1 MEKSVPSAK
10 KKFSIRDI
18 MTIAAMMVICFI
30 IMMVM
35 SSLTLPFP
43 LVYLYGSAGID
54 GFICAVFFLVAANR
68 VNKHGLLFA
77 WAGIYGLIQ
86 GVMGYMFLFP
96 YFLAVGLIAE
106 LSMLGKD
113 TYRNPLRTRIG
124 WTINCVGNFV
134 GCAVPLWWAWDSYT
148 AMALESGFTSETLEM
163 QMANFPGPDAAGSG
177 NYRCTYFPRDFV
189 WSAPIAEALPK
200 SRYCGMNR
208 TGTTQKRI
216 EQVDGRTVLFLTV
229 CSCLVSFLT
238 TDLIGHAVFTFWL
251 LLILC
256 YFGLYKQG
264 IGCYT
269 VYLVT
274 VVGLYLETK
283 YSISFPSPLLLSMIY
298 KLLLPA
304 MPAYL
309 LFRIPSGKLTASLR
323 KLPIPAKAMLVLVVM
338 LRFAPTIILEFG
350 EVREAMKIRGFLRS
364 VPTVLRHPLNTLE
377 YAIVPMVF
385 RSLKIADELSAS
397 AIVRGIESPY
407 KKQSYYVSR
416 ISPLDAFLMLVST
429 AAGIVCCV
437 LL

>member
-163 QMANFPGPDAAGSG
+163 QMAMVTSPALMLLGAAITAVLLSSG
-177 NYRCTYFPRDFV
+177 H
-189 WSAPIAEALPK
+189 
-200 SRYCGMNR
+200 
-208 TGTTQKRI
+208 
-216 EQVDGRTVLFLTV
+216 
-229 CSCLVSFLT
+229 CLVSAYCGSTSKKPVLWDEQNRYDT
-238 TDLIGHAVFTFWL
+238 KANRAGRWADGLIFDR
-251 LLILC
+251 
-256 YFGLYKQG
+256 
-264 IGCYT
+264 
-269 VYLVT
+269 
-274 VVGLYLETK
+274 
-283 YSISFPSPLLLSMIY
+283 
-298 KLLLPA
+298 LLLPGQFSNHRPDWPCGVHFLA
-304 MPAYL
+304 TLDSL
-309 LFRIPSGKLTASLR
+309 LFW
-323 KLPIPAKAMLVLVVM
+323 
-338 LRFAPTIILEFG
+338 
-350 EVREAMKIRGFLRS
+350 
-364 VPTVLRHPLNTLE
+364 
-377 YAIVPMVF
+377 AI
-385 RSLKIADELSAS
+385 
-397 AIVRGIESPY
+397 
-407 KKQSYYVSR
+407 
-416 ISPLDAFLMLVST
+416 
-429 AAGIVCCV
+429 
-437 LL
+437 

>member
-163 QMANFPGPDAAGSG
+163 QMAMVTSPALMLLGAAI
-177 NYRCTYFPRDFV
+177 TAVLTF
-189 WSAPIAEALPK
+189 L
-200 SRYCGMNR
+200 
-208 TGTTQKRI
+208 GT
-216 EQVDGRTVLFLTV
+216 LFGQRL
-229 CSCLVSFLT
+229 
-238 TDLIGHAVFTFWL
+238 
-251 LLILC
+251 
-256 YFGLYKQG
+256 
-264 IGCYT
+264 
-269 VYLVT
+269 
-274 VVGLYLETK
+274 
-283 YSISFPSPLLLSMIY
+283 
-298 KLLLPA
+298 
-304 MPAYL
+304 
-309 LFRIPSGKLTASLR
+309 LR
-323 KLPIPAKAMLVLVVM
+323 KPFQK
-338 LRFAPTIILEFG
+338 
-350 EVREAMKIRGFLRS
+350 
-364 VPTVLRHPLNTLE
+364 
-377 YAIVPMVF
+377 
-385 RSLKIADELSAS
+385 
-397 AIVRGIESPY
+397 
-407 KKQSYYVSR
+407 
-416 ISPLDAFLMLVST
+416 
-429 AAGIVCCV
+429 AGIVG
-437 LL
+437 

>member
-134 GCAVPLWWAWDSYT
+134 GCAVPLWWAWDSY
-148 AMALESGFTSETLEM
+148 M
-163 QMANFPGPDAAGSG
+163 QMAMVTSPALMLLGAAI
-177 NYRCTYFPRDFV
+177 TAVLTF
-189 WSAPIAEALPK
+189 L
-200 SRYCGMNR
+200 
-208 TGTTQKRI
+208 GT
-216 EQVDGRTVLFLTV
+216 LFGQRL
-229 CSCLVSFLT
+229 
-238 TDLIGHAVFTFWL
+238 
-251 LLILC
+251 
-256 YFGLYKQG
+256 
-264 IGCYT
+264 
-269 VYLVT
+269 
-274 VVGLYLETK
+274 
-283 YSISFPSPLLLSMIY
+283 
-298 KLLLPA
+298 
-304 MPAYL
+304 
-309 LFRIPSGKLTASLR
+309 LR
-323 KLPIPAKAMLVLVVM
+323 KHFQK
-338 LRFAPTIILEFG
+338 
-350 EVREAMKIRGFLRS
+350 
-364 VPTVLRHPLNTLE
+364 
-377 YAIVPMVF
+377 
-385 RSLKIADELSAS
+385 
-397 AIVRGIESPY
+397 
-407 KKQSYYVSR
+407 
-416 ISPLDAFLMLVST
+416 
-429 AAGIVCCV
+429 AGIVG
-437 LL
+437 

>member
-124 WTINCVGNFV
+124 
-134 GCAVPLWWAWDSYT
+134 AVPLWWAWDSYT

-163 QMANFPGPDAAGSG
+163 KMAMVTSPALMLLGAAI
-177 NYRCTYFPRDFV
+177 TAVLTF
-189 WSAPIAEALPK
+189 L
-200 SRYCGMNR
+200 
-208 TGTTQKRI
+208 GT
-216 EQVDGRTVLFLTV
+216 LFGQRL
-229 CSCLVSFLT
+229 
-238 TDLIGHAVFTFWL
+238 
-251 LLILC
+251 
-256 YFGLYKQG
+256 
-264 IGCYT
+264 
-269 VYLVT
+269 
-274 VVGLYLETK
+274 
-283 YSISFPSPLLLSMIY
+283 
-298 KLLLPA
+298 
-304 MPAYL
+304 
-309 LFRIPSGKLTASLR
+309 LR
-323 KLPIPAKAMLVLVVM
+323 KHFQK
-338 LRFAPTIILEFG
+338 
-350 EVREAMKIRGFLRS
+350 
-364 VPTVLRHPLNTLE
+364 
-377 YAIVPMVF
+377 
-385 RSLKIADELSAS
+385 
-397 AIVRGIESPY
+397 
-407 KKQSYYVSR
+407 
-416 ISPLDAFLMLVST
+416 
-429 AAGIVCCV
+429 AGIVG
-437 LL
+437 